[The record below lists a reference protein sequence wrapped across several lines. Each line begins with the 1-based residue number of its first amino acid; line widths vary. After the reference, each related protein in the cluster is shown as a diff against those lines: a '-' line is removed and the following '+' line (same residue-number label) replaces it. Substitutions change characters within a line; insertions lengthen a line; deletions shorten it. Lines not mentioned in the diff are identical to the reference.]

1 TGKSFVQPLPT
12 QAVEMLREIRRVN
25 GPGEYLF
32 PKSGGG
38 HMRGETLTHALRK
51 AHERGAF
58 GSMPQF
64 VVHDLRRTL
73 RTHITRT
80 GCSREIA
87 ERLLNHRVAGQVE
100 ARYDRH
106 DYFAEKREALQA
118 WANFIDSEVRHKG
131 HVMEMRK

>member
-1 TGKSFVQPLPT
+1 VARWTEFDLDRREWEVPAARTKTGKSFVQPLPT

-80 GCSREIA
+80 GCS
-87 ERLLNHRVAGQVE
+87 
-100 ARYDRH
+100 
-106 DYFAEKREALQA
+106 
-118 WANFIDSEVRHKG
+118 
-131 HVMEMRK
+131 